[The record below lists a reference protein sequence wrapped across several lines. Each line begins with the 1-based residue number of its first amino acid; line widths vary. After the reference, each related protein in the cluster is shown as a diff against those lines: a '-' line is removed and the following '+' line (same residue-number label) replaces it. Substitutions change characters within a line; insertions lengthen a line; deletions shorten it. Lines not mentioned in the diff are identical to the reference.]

1 MIYKQPSI
9 YKSGLSEDDVK
20 NLMSSSTNINIS
32 ILPKYR
38 DKLVNFGG
46 NIKFF
51 DNLKFLSSTF
61 WLKNQGGDFTP
72 SYDPSDPGGNA
83 SWPCIGEG
91 EFPIQTNEKSID
103 FTILNVEFSP
113 TILHYGSYKIM
124 NGKIYFLFKASTGPI
139 KGSSWINSPQFM
151 ADLND

>member
-20 NLMSSSTNINIS
+20 KLMLSSTNINIS

-38 DKLVNFGG
+38 SQLVEFGG

-61 WLKNQGGDFTP
+61 WVRNQSGDFTP
-72 SYDPSDPGGNA
+72 SYSSSDPAGNA
-83 SWPCIGEG
+83 AWPCIGEG
-91 EFPIQTNEKSID
+91 DFPIQTNEINID
-103 FTILNVEFSP
+103 FTILNVQFSP
-113 TILHYGSYKIM
+113 VTIHYGSYKIM
-124 NGKIYFLFKASTGPI
+124 NGKIYLLFKASTGPL

-151 ADLND
+151 ADLNE